1 MSVPP
6 YRVDREPD
14 FPSIGLVVDRAIE
27 GRFPDGKY
35 ILRAIGLDD
44 HPGQSLDTLT
54 QIVLSVGTDKYD
66 PKRQAVGHDE
76 FSGYDYDI
84 QAGPIEIRDS
94 RLVLE
99 TEDRELGTV
108 FGSIARHFYRG
119 ALIDRGH
126 PVRIDLLMLYDPKL
140 VVRARK
146 THPGARSVQTRL
158 SRHLYKFK
166 EPMDKPRALRGL
178 VRILR

>member
-146 THPGARSVQTRL
+146 THPGARSVQT
-158 SRHLYKFK
+158 
-166 EPMDKPRALRGL
+166 
-178 VRILR
+178 